1 MKKILVF
8 LFILLLAGCD
18 KKTEIFGVELGGPLQ
33 VIRDKN
39 LVAKEDIIPSSHHYL
54 MLELSEAPKNEMDD
68 TAKYSVSALDE
79 IIIGISAEI
88 DDTGGDYFPSM
99 VSYAQRLL
107 GEPLATEKGIKDHE
121 LAALT
126 PYQCIANN
134 SCPRGK
140 YAIFRN
146 GDINAMVSYGGGK
159 STLQFD
165 SDKIKDAINIK

>member
-8 LFILLLAGCD
+8 LFISLLVGCD
-18 KKTEIFGVELGGPLQ
+18 KKTEIFGVELGGQLQ

-39 LVAKEDIIPSSHHYL
+39 LVAKEDVIPSSHHYL
-54 MLELSEAPKNEMDD
+54 MLNLSKAPKNEMGD
-68 TAKYSVSALDE
+68 TAKYSVSALDGV
-79 IIIGISAEI
+79 IIGISAAI

-107 GEPLATEKGIKDHE
+107 GEPLATDDGIKNHE
-121 LAALT
+121 LAGIT
-126 PYQCIANN
+126 PYQCITNN
-134 SCPRGK
+134 SCPGVK
-140 YAIFRN
+140 YAIFRS
-146 GDINAMVSYGGGK
+146 GDINAMVSYGRGK